1 MNKKARSPEDK
12 IKDMKS
18 ENARN
23 MFIQKLLQKRK
34 ELHKDFFNDMQVNEI
49 VMFYAD
55 IVKNIPIGL
64 HIYYLE
70 DLLDD
75 RTLRMIATNSAASE
89 FTGLPMERLIGRTLD
104 ENFPNLREKG
114 IPQVYAEVVRTGR
127 TKVLE
132 DMYYS
137 DQWVVKGAF
146 SVRAFPLP
154 PHCVGVV
161 FENILFRKQV
171 EEELKESEGKY
182 ATIVEKGSD
191 GICIVQDGIMTFAN
205 AVLREML
212 GIPAEAENY
221 GLITEIV
228 SPEYRE
234 LVSGK
239 YRKRMSGEDVPSKFE
254 LSLITREGDA
264 IQVEINISHIEYS
277 GKPATMGFIRDI
289 RERKKAEEKLRETTI
304 TDDLTGLLNRRGFYT
319 LAEQQCKLANRVG
332 KPMHLLYLDI
342 DGFKSINDKFGHV
355 EGDQALVDTANI
367 LRRTFRES
375 DIIARIGGDEFVV
388 LLTEPAES
396 DIESIII
403 EHINRNLIIHND
415 HDPKRYK
422 LIFSM
427 GVSRYD
433 PAHPCSM
440 SALLTMA
447 DRLMYEEK
455 KKHKREGVIDGIR
468 AVPRY
473 ETHTGRWVEL
483 DRLDMVK
490 IKNISIGGICLRT
503 SEELLPQKTY
513 QIRGIS
519 FNRQMTT
526 VKGKVMW
533 SKLYKSMSPDK
544 GSLAIYEAGI
554 KFMELSE
561 RNKHFLGS
569 ITSDL
574 ANN

>member
-1 MNKKARSPEDK
+1 MKA
-12 IKDMKS
+12 

-23 MFIQKLLQKRK
+23 RFIQKLLQKRK

-49 VMFYAD
+49 VMLYAD
-55 IVKNIPIGL
+55 TVKNIPIGL
-64 HIYYLE
+64 YIYYLE
-70 DLLDD
+70 DLHDD
-75 RTLRMIATNSAASE
+75 RTLRMIASNSAASE
-89 FTGLPMERLIGRTLD
+89 FTGLPMESVIGRTLD

-127 TKVLE
+127 AKVLE
-132 DMYYS
+132 DLYYT
-137 DQWVVKGAF
+137 DQRVVEGAF
-146 SVRAFPLP
+146 SIRAFPLP
-154 PHCVGVV
+154 HHCVGVA
-161 FENILFRKQV
+161 FENILFRKQG
-171 EEELKESEGKY
+171 EEALKESEEKY
-182 ATIVEKGSD
+182 STIVEKGND

-212 GIPAEAENY
+212 GIPKVEENY
-221 GLITEIV
+221 GLITDMV

-234 LVSGK
+234 LVSER
-239 YRKRMSGEDVPSKFE
+239 YSKRMSGEDVPGKYE
-254 LSLITREGDA
+254 LALLTREGDT
-264 IQVEINISHIEYS
+264 IPVEINISRIEYS
-277 GKPATMGFIRDI
+277 GKSATICFIRDM
-289 RERKKAEEKLRETTI
+289 RERKKQEEKLRKKAI
-304 TDDLTGLLNRRGFYT
+304 TDDLTGLFNRRGLYT

-332 KPMHLLYLDI
+332 KPMHLLFLDI
-342 DGFKSINDKFGHV
+342 DGFKTINDKFGHA
-355 EGDQALVDTANI
+355 EGDQALIDTANI

-396 DIESIII
+396 DIERIII
-403 EHINRNLIIHND
+403 GHVNRNLIIHND
-415 HDPKRYK
+415 KNPKRYK
-422 LIFSM
+422 LFFSM

-433 PAHPCSM
+433 PAHPCSITE
-440 SALLTMA
+440 LLSRA

-455 KKHKREGVIDGIR
+455 KQHKKAGVIDGIR

-473 ETHTGRWVEL
+473 ETHPGRWAEL

-503 SEELLPQKTY
+503 SEELPPQKTY

-519 FNRQMTT
+519 FNRERKT

-561 RNKHFLGS
+561 KDKRFLGS